1 MGFFRLISNSFTTA
15 IENFDRLGKDLIG
28 FFDFKTSIPEVDEA
42 DRYTY
47 HSYELRRRH
56 MMSRHFKRLRVIYFL
71 YCVLFFLAASPYLH
85 YSWAVTL
92 LLIAISL
99 SYIALRYLLSSDQDR
114 DRRRS
119 FFLDWF
125 DYLLLGGVV
134 YFTGGLHSFYIIA
147 FFLPILAT
155 TLRFNLKS
163 GLFGIGLTI
172 SIIGLNAL
180 PIHPAGFKDY
190 PLIYHL
196 LFTLGT
202 MVIAILSTSTLL
214 GNELK
219 LSAEIYH
226 NSVTDPLTGLFHS
239 GFIIERIK
247 EEIAFSKRYKKRFS
261 IVFLDLNRF
270 KEINDRYG
278 HLVGDGMLRHIAFI
292 LQGIA
297 RRGETLSRYAGDEFL
312 LLLPGTSAPEA
323 RKTLQRFLQAVE
335 SQPYYLENG
344 IPLWVTASG
353 GVAEYPDDGLNAEQ
367 LLQVADQNMYRTKQ
381 KLYN

>member
-1 MGFFRLISNSFTTA
+1 MGVFRLIRKAATA
-15 IENFDRLGKDLIG
+15 FKLKFVQIGVELLDIFDLKSR
-28 FFDFKTSIPEVDEA
+28 IPEVEEA

-56 MMSRHFKRLRVIYFL
+56 MMSHFFKRLRAIYFV
-71 YCVLFFLAASPYLH
+71 YCLIFFLASYPHLH
-85 YSWAVTL
+85 YAWTVTVF
-92 LLIAISL
+92 LIAVSVGYISL
-99 SYIALRYLLSSDQDR
+99 RLLLSSDQDR
-114 DRRRS
+114 DRQRS
-119 FFLDWF
+119 FYLDWF

-134 YFTGGLHSFYIIA
+134 YFTGGLKSFYITA
-147 FFLPILAT
+147 FFLPLIAT
-155 TLRFNLKS
+155 TLRFS
-163 GLFGIGLTI
+163 IRAGLFGFGITTL
-172 SIIGLNAL
+172 IIGINAL
-180 PIHPAGFKDY
+180 PIHFNDFDGFPY
-190 PLIYHL
+190 AYYL

-202 MVIAILSTSTLL
+202 IIIAIFSVSKLL

-247 EEIAFSKRYKKRFS
+247 EEIAFSKRYNKRFS

-312 LLLPGTSAPEA
+312 LLLPGAGAIEA
-323 RKTLQRFLQAVE
+323 RKTLQRFLTAVE
-335 SQPYYLENG
+335 SQPYFLENG
-344 IPLWVTASG
+344 IPLWITASG
-353 GVAEYPDDGLNAEQ
+353 GIAEYPSDGLNVEQ
-367 LLQVADQNMYRTKQ
+367 LLQVADQNMYLTKQ
-381 KLYN
+381 SPK